1 MPSLSVSARS
11 SARVPRLFSAR
22 ALARA
27 RAAAAPCQDPR
38 AVVEGDALHDG
49 ARIFARCSPSGTRRA
64 LTAALELSVERCV
77 QAYDETGRAESLERW
92 LASELG
98 ENLLED
104 EREHRAGASPRR
116 HGITPAGFLRRVLR
130 DGAGVAD
137 PSRRADPERV
147 ARTLAA
153 ELKRRFESRRATLRE
168 RHVCITWRRPFT
180 NLSTMSRAAT
190 ADLSAALAAPEDEFE
205 ALVEAAV
212 AERDG
217 ARSGD
222 AEAEEADGGGR
233 PAAGV
238 FFSNA
243 GWSSRGSHLG
253 EG

>member
-1 MPSLSVSARS
+1 M
-11 SARVPRLFSAR
+11 
-22 ALARA
+22 LAE
-27 RAAAAPCQDPR
+27 P
-38 AVVEGDALHDG
+38 
-49 ARIFARCSPSGTRRA
+49 GTRRA

-104 EREHRAGASPRR
+104 ERERR

-168 RHVCITWRRPFT
+168 RHVCITWRRQFT

-222 AEAEEADGGGR
+222 AEAEEADGRGR

-238 FFSNA
+238 FLSNA

>member
-1 MPSLSVSARS
+1 M
-11 SARVPRLFSAR
+11 
-22 ALARA
+22 LAE
-27 RAAAAPCQDPR
+27 P
-38 AVVEGDALHDG
+38 
-49 ARIFARCSPSGTRRA
+49 GTRRA

-104 EREHRAGASPRR
+104 ERERR

-168 RHVCITWRRPFT
+168 RHVCITWRRQFT

-238 FFSNA
+238 FLSNA

>member
-1 MPSLSVSARS
+1 L
-11 SARVPRLFSAR
+11 
-22 ALARA
+22 LAE
-27 RAAAAPCQDPR
+27 P
-38 AVVEGDALHDG
+38 
-49 ARIFARCSPSGTRRA
+49 GTRRA

-104 EREHRAGASPRR
+104 ERERR

-168 RHVCITWRRPFT
+168 RHVCITWRRRFT

-238 FFSNA
+238 FLSNA
-243 GWSSRGSHLG
+243 GWLSRGSHLG

>member
-1 MPSLSVSARS
+1 L
-11 SARVPRLFSAR
+11 
-22 ALARA
+22 LAE
-27 RAAAAPCQDPR
+27 P
-38 AVVEGDALHDG
+38 
-49 ARIFARCSPSGTRRA
+49 GTRRA

-104 EREHRAGASPRR
+104 ERERR

-168 RHVCITWRRPFT
+168 RHVCITWRRQFT

-238 FFSNA
+238 FLSNA